1 MTYSKDKYQDLEHE
15 TRKKLGDMFFEI
27 MNTGESMGKKNL
39 AHYED
44 IKNETNRMEM
54 LIESQNK
61 KIQKVRDYSNS
72 LIGSGS
78 NVIFSGQGIPI
89 SGCG

>member
-1 MTYSKDKYQDLEHE
+1 MTTSKDKYQDLEHD

-27 MNTGESMGKKNL
+27 MNTGDSMAQKNL

-54 LIESQNK
+54 LIKSQNK

-78 NVIFSGQGIPI
+78 NVIFCHQEI
-89 SGCG
+89 SINGCG